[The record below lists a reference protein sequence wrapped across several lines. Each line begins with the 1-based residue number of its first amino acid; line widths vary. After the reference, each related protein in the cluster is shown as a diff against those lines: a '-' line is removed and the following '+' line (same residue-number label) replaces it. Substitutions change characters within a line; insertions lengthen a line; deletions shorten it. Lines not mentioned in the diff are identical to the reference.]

1 MQFFFAT
8 PQRLHRVHSH
18 FFVIVLGVTEGG
30 FLLPELLPALAVNM
44 QRHSRSVTCRCIVR
58 HLLHSTAKAHS
69 AAHKITAV
77 IEIHAHVRIFFRVS
91 CTVFESCF
99 FVSFRIVVRAFFVV
113 SVSALQPEEYFSFRL
128 PACFSKFSALV
139 CILIRDSCASA
150 FVRSIFRSASNCF
163 AIKFKT

>member
-18 FFVIVLGVTEGG
+18 FFVIVLGMTEGG
-30 FLLPELLPALAVNM
+30 FLLPELLPALAVDV
-44 QRHSRSVTCRCIVR
+44 RRRGRSVVLRRIIR

-91 CTVFESCF
+91 CTVFES
-99 FVSFRIVVRAFFVV
+99 
-113 SVSALQPEEYFSFRL
+113 
-128 PACFSKFSALV
+128 
-139 CILIRDSCASA
+139 
-150 FVRSIFRSASNCF
+150 
-163 AIKFKT
+163 